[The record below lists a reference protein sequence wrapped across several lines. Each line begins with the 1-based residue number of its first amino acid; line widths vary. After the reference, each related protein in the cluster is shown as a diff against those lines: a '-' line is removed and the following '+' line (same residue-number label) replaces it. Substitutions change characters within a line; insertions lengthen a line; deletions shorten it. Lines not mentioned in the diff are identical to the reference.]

1 MHHHLK
7 YLMVIIT
14 SLLGSLG
21 LTQIKI
27 SGTVI
32 DASNN
37 KPIPYADIT
46 LPNANVFTSSNSDGS
61 FYLESQENDSIIE
74 VSANGYEF
82 FETYLTSKVN
92 YNFLI
97 KLNKDQVLREDTEVE
112 LQGAIITKK
121 RKVYKRKKENPAYA
135 ILNEIWKRKKKNGL
149 KNVPHYQYEEYEKIQ
164 FDINNIDSTLT
175 NRKIFDKLEFI
186 FERIDTSEVTGKAYL
201 PAFINES
208 IYKVYGQNQPTKRE
222 RKDLIAN
229 KSSGFSDNEIVSQT
243 LKNLY
248 KEFDI
253 YENRINFFD
262 KNFVSP
268 IARDGFSV
276 YEYELNDTVN
286 IDGIDCYRIK
296 YYPKRKGEFTF
307 LGDFYVSTNSFAIK
321 EISMQST
328 KNIDVNFVRDIF
340 VNLQF
345 DVKDDS
351 IFYPT
356 REYILLDLSL
366 INKKSS
372 AKGLFAHRTI
382 SYKNFDFTQPQ
393 TIDFLSQR
401 KNYLRTEEIYNKS
414 DDFWDKARHERLS
427 KTEGGIYE
435 MLDSLQQVPKFK
447 RIVKGIEIIGSGYW
461 NVGKSI
467 DIGDLYSTFGYNKVE
482 GLRLRSGART
492 YFSQNDMWRVAGYLA
507 YGFRDHQF
515 KYGAEAR
522 YMFNP
527 YNRFQIG
534 IGTKRDIEQLGV
546 QLTSSDG
553 IMTRSFASSS
563 IISQGENNK
572 LSHINKTNVYTSIEP
587 WKNFIIRLDG
597 NYQTIRSAD
606 PALFNIGF
614 LKNGVREEQLT
625 DTNLSL
631 SFIARPGA
639 KYSQHGIDRYE
650 HSTLAPTIMLRYT
663 KGLAGV
669 FDSEF
674 EYDKLQFIFSK
685 PFLIGSLGKSLIT
698 FEAGK
703 TFQGLPLS
711 LLSII
716 PGNESYGQVPGTFT
730 QLDYYEFVTDS
741 YSTFILDHHF
751 NGWVFNRIPL
761 IKKLKIREVGFVR
774 TAWGNISKE
783 SLEINDSEIDYL
795 APKDK
800 IYVEYGFGIENI
812 GLGNFRPFRVDFNW
826 RGNYLDNPNAR
837 KFGVTVGMDMTF

>member
-149 KNVPHYQYEEYEKIQ
+149 KSVPHYQYEEYEKLQ

-393 TIDFLSQR
+393 TVDSFSQR
-401 KNYLRTEEIYNKS
+401 KKYLNTEEVYNKS

-482 GLRLRSGART
+482 GLRLRAGART

-751 NGWVFNRIPL
+751 NGWIFNRIPL
-761 IKKLKIREVGFVR
+761 IKKLKLREVGFVR